1 MQKPARHRRLFEDT
15 VGQVFSGSGMGGSSH
30 KIPGGVKYKCR
41 KKNAQNQQNQLFA
54 PLDIFIF
61 HGAKIINFNRK
72 FD

>member
-1 MQKPARHRRLFEDT
+1 
-15 VGQVFSGSGMGGSSH
+15 MGGSSH